1 MDQILKRFKLLLE
14 TLLATLLLLTGL
26 IIFPAWAAEAP
37 IEIEKIELPARPGLD
52 TNAISS
58 EKISQFVQSYLQV
71 VALINQREGELQ
83 GAETESDSFRI
94 KQEIETEAK
103 TLIETAGLNFQEYI
117 QLLTLANIDTEFSE
131 RIAAQLQEA
140 MD

>member
-1 MDQILKRFKLLLE
+1 
-14 TLLATLLLLTGL
+14 
-26 IIFPAWAAEAP
+26 
-37 IEIEKIELPARPGLD
+37 
-52 TNAISS
+52 
-58 EKISQFVQSYLQV
+58 

-103 TLIETAGLNFQEYI
+103 TLIEAAGLNFQEYI

>member
-1 MDQILKRFKLLLE
+1 MVRILKLFLV
-14 TLLATLLLLTGL
+14 TLLVLTVW
-26 IIFPAWAAEAP
+26 IQPFTWAADAP
-37 IEIEKIELPARPGLD
+37 MESAEKIEQPARSGLD

-58 EKISQFVQSYLQV
+58 EKISQFVQAYLQV

-94 KQEIETEAK
+94 KQEIETDAK

>member
-1 MDQILKRFKLLLE
+1 MVRILKLFLVTFLV
-14 TLLATLLLLTGL
+14 LTVW
-26 IIFPAWAAEAP
+26 IHPFAWATDTVMESP
-37 IEIEKIELPARPGLD
+37 EKLEQPARSGLD

-58 EKISQFVQSYLQV
+58 EKISQFVQAYLQV

-103 TLIETAGLNFQEYI
+103 TLIEAAGLNFQEYI